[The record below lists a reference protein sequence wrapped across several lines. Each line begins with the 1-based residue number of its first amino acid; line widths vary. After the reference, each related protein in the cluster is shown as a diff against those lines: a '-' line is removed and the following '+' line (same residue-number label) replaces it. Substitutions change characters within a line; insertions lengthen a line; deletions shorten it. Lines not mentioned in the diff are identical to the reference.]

1 MKKFVLIFAASI
13 ALVVVLAGGLAY
25 YIFLARASGEFFDSD
40 GVRIFYTD
48 QGAGEPVILIHG
60 FAVQGDFNW
69 RRPGVIDRLAR
80 RFRVIVPDLRGHGR
94 SDKPHDPEQYGREMV
109 EDVVRLMDHL
119 GIEKAHVAGYSL
131 GGFLTLKLAAMH
143 PDRLIT
149 ASPLGAGWERPEES
163 AFLSRAPDLA
173 RMLEE
178 GRGIKP
184 PSGDFGADR
193 ERTGLIHTWTIKLV
207 TRYLNDGKA
216 LAAMLRAAQDLVV
229 SADEIRGIVLPMLSI
244 VGSRDP
250 LKVGV
255 DNLREHIRGIEVV
268 VIDGATHMNAMMRDQ
283 FIEALEGFLA
293 RGGTAPIDVD
303 T

>member
-1 MKKFVLIFAASI
+1 MKKTALILTASI
-13 ALVVVLAGGLAY
+13 TLIVLLGGGLIY
-25 YIFLARASGEFFDSD
+25 YIFLARASGAYFDSD
-40 GVRIFYTD
+40 GVRMFYTD
-48 QGAGEPVILIHG
+48 QGEGEPVILIHG

-69 RRPGVIDRLAR
+69 RRPGVIKQLAR

-94 SDKPHDPEQYGREMV
+94 SDKPHDPAQYGREMV

-163 AFLSRAPDLA
+163 AFLSRAPELA

-193 ERTGLIHTWTIKLV
+193 EKTGFIHTWTIKLV

-216 LAAMLRAAQDLVV
+216 LAAMLRAAPDLVV
-229 SADEIRGIVLPMLSI
+229 SEDEIQHITLPMLSI

-255 DNLREHIRGIEVV
+255 DNLRDHIPGIEVV

-283 FIEALEGFLA
+283 FVEALEGFLTRA
-293 RGGTAPIDVD
+293 GNAPAGVD
-303 T
+303 A